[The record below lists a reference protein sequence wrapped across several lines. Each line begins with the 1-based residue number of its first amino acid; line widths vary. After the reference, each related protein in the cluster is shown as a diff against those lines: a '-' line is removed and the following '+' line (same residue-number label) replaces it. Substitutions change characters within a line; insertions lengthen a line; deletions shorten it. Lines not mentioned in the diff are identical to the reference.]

1 MIRLGKSQPNYP
13 ELAPQKPVEART
25 IKSKGKVRGK
35 HLTPVEPRAVFE
47 D

>member
-35 HLTPVEPRAVFE
+35 HLSPVEPKVVLV